1 VYARCACPE
10 PLTLLYF
17 VMMLMSVIVEY
28 FTGAAPQLQP
38 ARVRGQ
44 HAALDAFARD
54 KPNVHVMRCS
64 LVK

>member
-1 VYARCACPE
+1 
-10 PLTLLYF
+10 
-17 VMMLMSVIVEY
+17 MMLMSVIVEY
-28 FTGAAPQLQP
+28 FTGAQPQLQP
-38 ARVRGQ
+38 ARLPARARGQ